1 MQNQWNSN
9 LLLSY
14 FRISF
19 IYLDCLTLEI
29 LHYRP
34 ILILLKNLF
43 LLYPRFFVVQI
54 DMIEHNPNIEF
65 CNASFFEH
73 SFTMKINDKRNTYKS
88 HEMYISDDNDTDDL
102 DVS

>member
-1 MQNQWNSN
+1 
-9 LLLSY
+9 
-14 FRISF
+14 
-19 IYLDCLTLEI
+19 
-29 LHYRP
+29 
-34 ILILLKNLF
+34 
-43 LLYPRFFVVQI
+43 VQI